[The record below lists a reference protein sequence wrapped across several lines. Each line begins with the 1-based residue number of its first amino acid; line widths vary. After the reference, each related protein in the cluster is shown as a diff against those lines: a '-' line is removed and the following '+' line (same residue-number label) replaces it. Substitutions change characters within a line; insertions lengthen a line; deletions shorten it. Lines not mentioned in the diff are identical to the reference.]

1 MEPYFCRWT
10 EGLDNFLRRVI
21 GGVETSGVFV
31 KDDGAGF
38 GDGVFGGNV
47 FFHTDNGIPGE
58 PLTGMDLLFEFF
70 TVVGSNFGYAVY
82 K

>member
-1 MEPYFCRWT
+1 MEPYFCRGT
-10 EGLDNFLRRVI
+10 EGLNNFLGRVI
-21 GGVETSGVFV
+21 GGVETSRVFV

-38 GDGVFGGNV
+38 GDSIFRGDV
-47 FFHTDNGIPGE
+47 FFHADNSIPGE

-70 TVVGSNFGYAVY
+70 TVVGSYFGYAVD